1 MLCLIKCIW
10 IYLRCKITPI
20 EFDHKWENRNIV
32 LVMKKKSYAP
42 HWPFL
47 LKPQERGSLKKLI
60 YLSSH
65 FLWLQRV
72 GMFSEIAHFSHLWN
86 PYTPVGAGYLPQTF
100 QTAEHGTTLRLPLLK
115 YLCLSSINCLYAA
128 FLNCRILLSKG
139 SFLVSALLK
148 IQGCKM
154 SGSRQSLWNL
164 CVKVTQSFFFFFC
177 SIPSL
182 QILAF
187 ACSAHTCITQELEA
201 LVALAFLGQAVCLVL
216 DIGWEG
222 CPEPL
227 VFLKGL
233 GPVNQRSLKSQLLLR
248 QSVVLLKSR
257 VHFSWGLHWFHHL
270 GPTAFEWSQG
280 SQCLLKELLPV
291 LAQISHLSFVPSALH
306 EERKYNSKFKSC

>member
-86 PYTPVGAGYLPQTF
+86 PYTPVGAGYLPRTF

-164 CVKVTQSFFFFFC
+164 CVKVTQSFFFFF
-177 SIPSL
+177 L
-182 QILAF
+182 QYTF
-187 ACSAHTCITQELEA
+187 STD
-201 LVALAFLGQAVCLVL
+201 LGICLQCPHLHHSGTGGVGGPGL
-216 DIGWEG
+216 SGSGCLSGVGHWVGGLSWTSCVSEG
-222 CPEPL
+222 
-227 VFLKGL
+227 VG
-233 GPVNQRSLKSQLLLR
+233 
-248 QSVVLLKSR
+248 SR
-257 VHFSWGLHWFHHL
+257 
-270 GPTAFEWSQG
+270 
-280 SQCLLKELLPV
+280 
-291 LAQISHLSFVPSALH
+291 
-306 EERKYNSKFKSC
+306 